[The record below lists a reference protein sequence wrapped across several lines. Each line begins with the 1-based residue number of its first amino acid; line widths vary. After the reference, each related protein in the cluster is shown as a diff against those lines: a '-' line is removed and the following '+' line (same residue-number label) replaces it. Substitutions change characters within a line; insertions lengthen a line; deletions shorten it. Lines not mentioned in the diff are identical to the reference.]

1 MECMNNSR
9 RQQMQDRF
17 ERILF
22 RVRYLI
28 LFVILGVWG
37 NHIYRISGSLGATLV
52 KKVVTW
58 LH

>member
-1 MECMNNSR
+1 
-9 RQQMQDRF
+9 MQDRF